1 MPRKKQGLRSY
12 HHKSRNGCSNCKR
25 RRVKCSMQTPAC
37 NNCVRRNEVCEYLG
51 LQDLNAPKM
60 AVDTQKTVWSADSGY
75 QISSLDPRLAAIS
88 YTLPSHS
95 VPYASPLTW
104 TIESNTPSFSNL
116 RPSLSLLLG
125 NSWFSQQ
132 EIALWAPVLE
142 FESAKYPYLR
152 HSIISLS
159 CLIHDLTQPSSDGSS
174 LSAVQHSIAA
184 TTLFRQSQIAVD
196 EYNWLAVIS
205 FGVMFIIFQC
215 ATQQACPD
223 SEFDIIGTLRVFR
236 GSVAVEA
243 TTKPYL
249 RRSRFWPLIQARNR
263 ALAQHQDNTNLGS
276 NLDTLE
282 KVIQIALEEVHEDND
297 AEERAEIN
305 RHAFY
310 ALKGWLRDCNGNP
323 QTWVQSCLW
332 PSLIRPE
339 YLDLFAENDDVALLI
354 FIHWCAIMYRSRKRW
369 FFTSWS
375 KRAALKAI
383 QNLSE
388 DWGELLT
395 WPLETLSVVPDI
407 PLEIQTWHKVV
418 PYRSAGAPNTTA
430 SAY

>member
-1 MPRKKQGLRSY
+1 MCTRDKLA
-12 HHKSRNGCSNCKR
+12 R
-25 RRVKCSMQTPAC
+25 R
-37 NNCVRRNEVCEYLG
+37 
-51 LQDLNAPKM
+51 
-60 AVDTQKTVWSADSGY
+60 
-75 QISSLDPRLAAIS
+75 ISV
-88 YTLPSHS
+88 SHS
-95 VPYASPLTW
+95 LNLFGNTFGGNLCPYHN
-104 TIESNTPSFSNL
+104 IFTPSQSPCGL
-116 RPSLSLLLG
+116 
-125 NSWFSQQ
+125 
-132 EIALWAPVLE
+132 A
-142 FESAKYPYLR
+142 Y
-152 HSIISLS
+152 II
-159 CLIHDLTQPSSDGSS
+159 CSSR
-174 LSAVQHSIAA
+174 
-184 TTLFRQSQIAVD
+184 TT
-196 EYNWLAVIS
+196 
-205 FGVMFIIFQC
+205 
-215 ATQQACPD
+215 
-223 SEFDIIGTLRVFR
+223 
-236 GSVAVEA
+236 
-243 TTKPYL
+243 
-249 RRSRFWPLIQARNR
+249 FWPLIQARNR

-332 PSLIRPE
+332 PSLIRSE